1 MFLIT
6 LAIIA
11 YLGLGW
17 PSVIV
22 LNKEKKLIDE
32 LFNIVLF
39 AGLLTGVYY
48 VAGWLDVSEHVIVL
62 LGVAIGAITVRV
74 NNAGLRDNVPFLLLL
89 GVLGYYGYQ
98 EGFLSAVYL
107 LVLAAITSFVVQTP
121 LLEMP
126 KLNSKIT
133 PSGSLKIAYLLS
145 VVSLGNI
152 ILLYFV
158 YGI

>member
-1 MFLIT
+1 MCLIT

-17 PSVIV
+17 LSVIV

-48 VAGWLDVSEHVIVL
+48 VAGWLGVSEHIIIL

-74 NNAGLRDNVPFLLLL
+74 NNAGLRDNLPFLLLL
-89 GVLGYYGYQ
+89 GVLGYYVYQ
-98 EGFLSAVYL
+98 EGLLSAVYL
-107 LVLAAITSFVVQTP
+107 LVLAAITSFVMQTP

-126 KLNSKIT
+126 KLNRKIT

-152 ILLYFV
+152 ILLYLV